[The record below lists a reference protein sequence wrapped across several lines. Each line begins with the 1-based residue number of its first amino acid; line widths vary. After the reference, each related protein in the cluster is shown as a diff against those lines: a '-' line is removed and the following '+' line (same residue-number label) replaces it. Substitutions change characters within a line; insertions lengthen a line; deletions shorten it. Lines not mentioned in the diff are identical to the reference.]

1 MFLYT
6 CLLNNSAIGCVGEM
20 LILYVEFDRGHGSE
34 VSYSVYEFWGPV
46 EFRRF
51 HARGGVVGGPA
62 LGREPNITF
71 GHFCV

>member
-1 MFLYT
+1 M
-6 CLLNNSAIGCVGEM
+6 IGCVGEM
-20 LILYVEFDRGHGSE
+20 LRLYVDRPEFDRGRGSE

-51 HARGGVVGGPA
+51 RARGGVVGPD

-71 GHFCV
+71 LCVNVPKECLG